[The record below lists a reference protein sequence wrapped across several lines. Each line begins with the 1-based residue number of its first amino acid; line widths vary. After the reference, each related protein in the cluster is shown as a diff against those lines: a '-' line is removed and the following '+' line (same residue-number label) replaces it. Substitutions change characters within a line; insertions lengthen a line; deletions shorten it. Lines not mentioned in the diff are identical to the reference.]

1 VRSGLLKRRG
11 LGLGLG
17 RSRRRRRGGGWGQFV
32 WVVLA
37 VGRWLVGW
45 SGSSRRAVTL
55 YSDNRGRTR
64 SGGFCDLGRRF
75 SMDGVIVCG
84 GLAKEE
90 DGLLPNRSLKR
101 ARRAGLA
108 KSSLRQINFVESLV

>member
-1 VRSGLLKRRG
+1 
-11 LGLGLG
+11 
-17 RSRRRRRGGGWGQFV
+17 
-32 WVVLA
+32 
-37 VGRWLVGW
+37 
-45 SGSSRRAVTL
+45 
-55 YSDNRGRTR
+55 
-64 SGGFCDLGRRF
+64 
-75 SMDGVIVCG
+75 MDGVIVCG